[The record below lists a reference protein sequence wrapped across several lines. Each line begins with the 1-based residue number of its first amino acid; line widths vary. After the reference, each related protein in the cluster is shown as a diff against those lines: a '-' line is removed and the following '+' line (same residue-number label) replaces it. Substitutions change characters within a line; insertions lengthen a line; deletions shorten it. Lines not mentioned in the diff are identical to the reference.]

1 MSELDELKELMDTA
15 EAKAKGCENAWRKA
29 NADFIKARDAY
40 EKERDK
46 DKSCESCQYSIVLD
60 FSADG
65 WHNLCGN
72 SNAPCT
78 CCNSKCMYYKPD
90 NIITGAIKE
99 YFNSKDKL
107 LPTIT
112 QTIKEMGF
120 TVTAEGI
127 ENQEMATEM
136 KNIGCDY
143 LQGFFISKPLP
154 ASEFI
159 SMYAQAV

>member
-99 YFNSKDKL
+99 YFNSKDKFDGTNLDKETVKGLKL
-107 LPTIT
+107 LGYDVFYEYTP
-112 QTIKEMGF
+112 
-120 TVTAEGI
+120 
-127 ENQEMATEM
+127 
-136 KNIGCDY
+136 DD
-143 LQGFFISKPLP
+143 
-154 ASEFI
+154 
-159 SMYAQAV
+159 YAQRKAKEVVEILKICRR